1 MKKIITIIL
10 SILLCIGAVGG
21 SFALFK
27 HFDKE
32 TNVEKPVD
40 DSSNSGQEN
49 PNEDNSSGGNTETP
63 NEQPNEDIPNDGE
76 IVSKKAN
83 AWQLCTEGTE
93 FNVGDQIAIVAQSSE
108 YAMGNTQNTNNRSAT
123 IVNKNGNQMYVDE
136 NMQVITLE
144 QGIVEN
150 TFAFN
155 VGGGY
160 LYAASSSSNVL
171 KTHNIID
178 ENSCWALTVDSNG
191 TANIQA
197 QGTSTKNVLMFNAS
211 SKLFACYSSTQNPIV
226 IYKLVETDIEI
237 TPPVLKEGEILITE
251 ASDFRVGET
260 YRFYLDKN
268 QPNSEVYIILNLVTG
283 DGGFN
288 GWYIEPG
295 DTVEIDLPNIKIG
308 ISNAHEGEGYIYW
321 GDMRISVDA
330 EVSSDGDYL
339 EIVLDESVFS
349 ATGDNDK
356 LPTISFELMR
366 DTECIYIGCNGG
378 AYLVAV
384 TDTAE

>member
-1 MKKIITIIL
+1 
-10 SILLCIGAVGG
+10 
-21 SFALFK
+21 
-27 HFDKE
+27 
-32 TNVEKPVD
+32 
-40 DSSNSGQEN
+40 
-49 PNEDNSSGGNTETP
+49 
-63 NEQPNEDIPNDGE
+63 
-76 IVSKKAN
+76 
-83 AWQLCTEGTE
+83 
-93 FNVGDQIAIVAQSSE
+93 
-108 YAMGNTQNTNNRSAT
+108 
-123 IVNKNGNQMYVDE
+123 MYVDE

-178 ENSCWALTVDSNG
+178 ENSCWALAIDSNG

-197 QGTSTKNVLMFNAS
+197 QGTSTKNVLMFNS
-211 SKLFACYSSTQNPIV
+211 TSKLFACYSSTQNPIV

-308 ISNAHEGEGYIYW
+308 ISNAREGEGYIYW

-330 EVSSDGDYL
+330 EVSGDGDYL